1 MNVVYTICFAILSIA
16 LVLAF
21 IRLVRGPSLPD
32 RVVALDLTAVLVV
45 AIVIVLDFSGP
56 DIHFLDPAI
65 VVALVGFTGTIAFS
79 RYLERR
85 VL

>member
-1 MNVVYTICFAILSIA
+1 MTVVYALCFGILSVA
-16 LVLAF
+16 LALAF

-32 RVVALDLTAVLVV
+32 RVVALDLIAVLAV
-45 AIVIVLDFSGP
+45 AIVIVLDISGG